1 MEIDLSV
8 ARETVRQL
16 AERLEALDGRA
27 VDQAP
32 TREGSRQRTEISRTL
47 QHLAH
52 LGDKASVEIMEVF
65 YDFRGWDRP
74 SGK

>member
-1 MEIDLSV
+1 MEIDLSA

-16 AERLEALDGRA
+16 AERLEALDGRT
-27 VDQAP
+27 VDPAP
-32 TREGSRQRTEISRTL
+32 TREGSRQRTEVSRTL

-74 SGK
+74 GGK